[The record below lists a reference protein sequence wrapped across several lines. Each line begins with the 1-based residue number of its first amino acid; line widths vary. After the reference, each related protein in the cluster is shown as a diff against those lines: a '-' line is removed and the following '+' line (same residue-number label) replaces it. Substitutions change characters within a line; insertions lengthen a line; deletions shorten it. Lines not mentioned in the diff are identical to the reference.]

1 MTDLDLEGLVTFGL
15 GLGEEVA
22 VVAVGQMIVE
32 AAGIGA
38 YAPLLPAEEP
48 PQRQSEGLGVEI
60 PQGLVDGFGEA
71 VGKYPAVAAAGAQDA
86 IDEDGG
92 YLALEPR
99 HGLVLEDAGQ
109 FAL

>member
-1 MTDLDLEGLVTFGL
+1 M
-15 GLGEEVA
+15 
-22 VVAVGQMIVE
+22 
-32 AAGIGA
+32 
-38 YAPLLPAEEP
+38 
-48 PQRQSEGLGVEI
+48 EI
-60 PQGLVDGFGEA
+60 PQGLVDGLGEA